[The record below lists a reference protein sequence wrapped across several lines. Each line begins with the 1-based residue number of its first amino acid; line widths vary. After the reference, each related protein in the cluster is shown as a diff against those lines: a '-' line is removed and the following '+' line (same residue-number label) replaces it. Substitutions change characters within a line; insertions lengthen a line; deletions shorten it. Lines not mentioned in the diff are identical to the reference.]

1 MGEEEPRSRAIV
13 SKGLKGATRVLWGSS
28 KDYIV
33 GSIYRETVKIQ
44 ASYKARYLIGECV
57 KKFR

>member
-13 SKGLKGATRVLWGSS
+13 SKGLKGAARVLQGSS

-33 GSIYRETVKIQ
+33 GSIYRKTLGL
-44 ASYKARYLIGECV
+44 AN
-57 KKFR
+57 

>member
-1 MGEEEPRSRAIV
+1 VGKEEPRSRAIV
-13 SKGLKGATRVLWGSS
+13 SKGLKGAARVLEGSS

-33 GSIYRETVKIQ
+33 GSIYRETIRIWV
-44 ASYKARYLIGECV
+44 SYKARHLIGECV